1 MQSVTKKF
9 ELFKARLKCKKLGKK
24 RVSFARPSVPTSF
37 VQEFSKKI
45 LDVRIG

>member
-24 RVSFARPSVPTSF
+24 ESHLQDRVSQQV
-37 VQEFSKKI
+37 
-45 LDVRIG
+45 LDKNLAKNIEMSE